1 MSNSKPIVVRM
12 APSPTG
18 NLHVGTART
27 TLFNYLFA
35 KHTGGKFILRI
46 EDTDKERSK
55 PEFEKNIIDGLHWL
69 GLSWDEFYRQ
79 SEREEIYVSYLQ
91 KLIDSGHAYVS
102 KEEVK
107 EEGQRAEVI
116 RFKNPNKLITFEDL
130 IRGEVTFNTEELGD
144 FVIARSMSEPLYHL
158 AVVIDDHEMGVTHVI
173 RGEDHISNTPR
184 QILIQEAIG
193 APRPIYAHLPL
204 ILDTDRKKL
213 SKRAHGASVWIDSY
227 KQDGYLP
234 EALNNFFALMGWNP
248 GGEKEVFTLDE
259 LCSIFE
265 IEKTQKGG
273 AIFNKEKLNWFNK
286 EHMKR
291 MGAEALNEGIEIA
304 LKNSKKLESKTINA
318 TLIRNVIS
326 TTLERV
332 STLSEITILADAG
345 EFDYFLDAPV
355 YEKDLLF
362 WKEEKDSAI
371 TKRRIEKVIEILS
384 TIGDDT
390 FTADTVKTALWDY
403 ATEEGRGQVLWP
415 MRVALSG
422 KEKSPDPFILSGM
435 LGKTETVARLR
446 TAEQKLV

>member
-79 SEREEIYVSYLQ
+79 SERENIYVSYLE
-91 KLIDSGHAYVS
+91 KLIQSGHAYVS

-107 EEGQRAEVI
+107 EEGQRSEVI
-116 RFKNPNKLITFEDL
+116 RFKNPNKTIVFEDL
-130 IRGEVTFNTEELGD
+130 IRGEVTFHTEELGD
-144 FVIARSMSEPLYHL
+144 FVIARSMTEPLYHL

-286 EHMKR
+286 EHMKK
-291 MGAEALNEGIEIA
+291 MNSEALNEGIVTA
-304 LKNSKKLESKTINA
+304 LGNSAKLKGRPLDSIFVH
-318 TLIRNVIS
+318 NVIS

-332 STLSEITILADAG
+332 STFSEITALADAG
-345 EFDYFLDAPV
+345 EFDYYQEAPD
-355 YEKDLLF
+355 YQSELLF
-362 WKEEKDSAI
+362 WKDEKDSAV
-371 TKRRIEKVIEILS
+371 TKRRIEQVMEIAQ
-384 TIGDDT
+384 TIDDKA
-390 FTADTVKTALWDY
+390 FNKEAVKDALWDF
-403 ATEEGRGQVLWP
+403 ATKEGRGQVLWP

-422 KEKSPDPFILSGM
+422 KEKSPDPFVLSQM
-435 LGKTETVARLR
+435 LGKDETLARLR
-446 TAEQKLV
+446 AASNKLV

>member
-79 SEREEIYVSYLQ
+79 SEREAIYVSYLE
-91 KLIDSGHAYVS
+91 KLIQSGHAYVS

-107 EEGQRAEVI
+107 EEGQRSEVI
-116 RFKNPNKLITFEDL
+116 RFKNPNKTIVFEDL
-130 IRGEVTFNTEELGD
+130 IRGEVTFHTEELGD
-144 FVIARSMSEPLYHL
+144 FVIARSMTEPLYHL

-248 GGEKEVFTLDE
+248 GGEKEVFSLEE

-286 EHMKR
+286 EHMKK
-291 MGAEALNEGIEIA
+291 MNSEALNEGIVTA
-304 LKNSKKLESKTINA
+304 LGNSAKLKGRPLDSIFVH
-318 TLIRNVIS
+318 NVIS

-332 STLSEITILADAG
+332 STFSEITALADAG
-345 EFDYFLDAPV
+345 EFDYYQEAPD
-355 YEKDLLF
+355 YQSELLF
-362 WKEEKDSAI
+362 WKDEKDSAV
-371 TKRRIEKVIEILS
+371 TKRRIEQVMEIAQ
-384 TIGDDT
+384 TIDDKA
-390 FTADTVKTALWDY
+390 FNKEAVKDALWDF
-403 ATEEGRGQVLWP
+403 ATKEGRGQVLWP

-422 KEKSPDPFILSGM
+422 KEKSPDPFVLSQM
-435 LGKTETVARLR
+435 LGKDETLARLR
-446 TAEQKLV
+446 AASNKLV

>member
-55 PEFEKNIIDGLHWL
+55 PEFEKNIVDGLHWL

-144 FVIARSMSEPLYHL
+144 FVIARSISEPLYHL

-227 KQDGYLP
+227 KKDGYLP

-291 MGAEALNEGIEIA
+291 MSAEALSGGIEIA

-362 WKEEKDSAI
+362 WKEEKDSSI

-384 TIGDDT
+384 KIGDDT

-422 KEKSPDPFILSGM
+422 REKSPDPFILSGI

>member
-1 MSNSKPIVVRM
+1 MNKNETIVVRM

-35 KHTGGKFILRI
+35 KHFGGKFILRI

-79 SEREEIYVSYLQ
+79 SEREEIYVSYLH
-91 KLIDSGHAYVS
+91 KLIESGHAYVS

-107 EEGQRAEVI
+107 EEGQRPKVI
-116 RFKNPNKLITFEDL
+116 RFKNPNTTITFNDL

-144 FVIARSMSEPLYHL
+144 FVIARSMTEPLYHL

-193 APRPIYAHLPL
+193 AKRPIYAHLPL

-227 KQDGYLP
+227 KEEGYLP

-248 GGEKEVFTLDE
+248 GGEKEVFSLEE
-259 LCSIFE
+259 LCDIFQ

-286 EHMKR
+286 EHIKR
-291 MGAEALNEGIEIA
+291 MDALKIHNSISEALQKSEKSNELLIDE
-304 LKNSKKLESKTINA
+304 KL
-318 TLIRNVIS
+318 IS
-326 TTLERV
+326 IVKEHFLERV
-332 STLSEITILADAG
+332 NTFGELTTLANEG
-345 EFDYFLDAPV
+345 EFDYYQKKPV
-355 YEKDLLF
+355 YDAHILF
-362 WKEEKDSAI
+362 WKDEKDSGI
-371 TKRRIEKVIEILS
+371 LKRRIQSAIEILE
-384 TIGDDT
+384 TIPEHS
-390 FTADTVKTALWDY
+390 FNKETVKSAIWDF
-403 ATEEGRGQVLWP
+403 ATKEGRGQVLWP

-422 KEKSPDPFILSGM
+422 KEKSPDPFVLSEIF
-435 LGKTETVARLR
+435 GKVETLARLR
-446 TAEQKLV
+446 EAGQKIV

>member
-79 SEREEIYVSYLQ
+79 SEREDIYVSYLN
-91 KLIDSGHAYVS
+91 KMIEGGHAYVS
-102 KEEVK
+102 KEEIK

-116 RFKNPNKLITFEDL
+116 RFRNPNKPITFTDL

-144 FVIARSMSEPLYHL
+144 FVIARSMTEPLYHL
-158 AVVIDDHEMGVTHVI
+158 AVVIDDFEMGVTHVI

-184 QILIQEAIG
+184 QILIQEAIE
-193 APRPIYAHLPL
+193 APRPVYAHLPL

-227 KQDGYLP
+227 KQEGYLP

-259 LCSIFE
+259 LCEIFE

-273 AIFNKEKLNWFNK
+273 AIFNKEKLGWFNK
-286 EHMKR
+286 EHMKK
-291 MGAEALNEGIEIA
+291 MSPGALRDGILTA
-304 LKNSKKLESKTINA
+304 LKNSE
-318 TLIRNVIS
+318 TLRDIS
-326 TTLERV
+326 IDENLVSIVQKHVLERV
-332 STLSEITILADAG
+332 NTFGEITTLSDQGELAYYLKRPEYLPA
-345 EFDYFLDAPV
+345 
-355 YEKDLLF
+355 LLY

-371 TKRRIEKVIEILS
+371 TKRRIQRVLEIVE
-384 TIGDDT
+384 TIADDA
-390 FTADTVKTALWDY
+390 FNAETVKAAIWDY

-422 KEKSPDPFILSGM
+422 REKSPDPFMLSEVF
-435 LGKTETVARLR
+435 GKAETIARLR
-446 TAEQKLV
+446 EAEQKLV